1 MTVSKSALPV
11 DRGLAGFLERRTRA
25 NTRFFALEAE
35 RLARLCQRMAKQFTR
50 GGRLIAIGSSPP
62 ARSDARRVAVGFVHP
77 LIVGRRALPAIALS
91 RDVELFV
98 EPHDVVIGFEAGQDP
113 ETETALAFARELGC
127 VTIAFESAGAE
138 WEFVPPTADAFVR
151 QELVETLHHVVW
163 ELVSVF
169 FEHHPDMK
177 AVLDDVRR
185 SILMKSEEVSELR
198 ERTLNENGAQIE
210 AAAAA
215 LRETFDTGGQ
225 LLVLGSGGS
234 AADAMDLVADF
245 RAAPQGW
252 PARRAVDLT
261 EDAGILTAV
270 ASDFGPDAIFA
281 RQVMAYGRRGD
292 ALLALSTND
301 ARGVTFALEE
311 ARRRGLRTIAML
323 RGDGSQGAAE
333 GLADH
338 LVITR
343 GENVLRV
350 LEVQASACHVLRE
363 LVEWAGIDRAQGG

>member
-1 MTVSKSALPV
+1 
-11 DRGLAGFLERRTRA
+11 
-25 NTRFFALEAE
+25 
-35 RLARLCQRMAKQFTR
+35 MAKQFLR
-50 GGRLIAIGSSPP
+50 GGRLIAVGSSPA
-62 ARSDARRVAVGFVHP
+62 ARSDARRVAAGFVHP
-77 LIVGRRALPAIALS
+77 LIVGRRALPAIALP

-98 EPHDVVIGFEAGQDP
+98 EPHDIVIGFEAEHDP
-113 ETETALAFARELGC
+113 ATATALAFARELGC

-138 WEFVPPTADAFVR
+138 WEFVPPTADTFVR

-163 ELVSVF
+163 ELVGVF
-169 FEHHPDMK
+169 FEHHPDEK

-185 SILMKSEEVSELR
+185 SILMKSEEVGELR
-198 ERTLNENGAQIE
+198 ERTLTENGAQIE
-210 AAAAA
+210 DAAAA
-215 LRETFDTGGQ
+215 LRETFDASGQ

-252 PARRAVDLT
+252 PARRAIDLT
-261 EDAGILTAV
+261 EDAGILTAI

-301 ARGVTFALEE
+301 ARSVTFALEE
-311 ARRRGLRTIAML
+311 ARRRGLRTIAMV
-323 RGDGSQGAAE
+323 RDDGGQGAAE

-343 GENVLRV
+343 SDNVLRA

-363 LVEWAGIDRAQGG
+363 LVEWAGIDRAEGG